1 MQALP
6 LLTLLSQSVRAEVLE
21 VVVVLMHLRQLRQ
34 HVTLTAQLL
43 MLLLLLLLL
52 LLVGFLLRRPALLLQ
67 LLLLLL
73 LLLLVVVLLRSLIQ
87 LLLQL
92 RLLLVVQL
100 LLQLRL
106 LPVVQLLVLRAPTPS
121 IQLLG
126 RTAGCLLQLM
136 TKTVSRAKLRGAI
149 RHLGDARLF
158 FRSSP
163 KQINGIA
170 RMLLICA
177 SCCETRDAEKVLPT
191 NLCAGPSAA
200 QV

>member
-1 MQALP
+1 M
-6 LLTLLSQSVRAEVLE
+6 
-21 VVVVLMHLRQLRQ
+21 VVVLMHLRQLRQ

-52 LLVGFLLRRPALLLQ
+52 VGFLLRRPAL

-106 LPVVQLLVLRAPTPS
+106 LLVVQLLVLRAPTPS

-136 TKTVSRAKLRGAI
+136 TKTVSRAKLRGPI
-149 RHLGDARLF
+149 RHRWCRLDDARLF

>member
-43 MLLLLLLLL
+43 LLLLL
-52 LLVGFLLRRPALLLQ
+52 LLVGFLLRRPALLL
-67 LLLLLL
+67 LLMVLL

-177 SCCETRDAEKVLPT
+177 SCCETRDAAKVLPT

-200 QV
+200 RT